1 MSGVNNLK
9 NSIQSMRKKEKE
21 EKLLKQEKYGKQLLT
36 LKLKLE
42 LPICSIKIHAIEN
55 LINKI

>member
-1 MSGVNNLK
+1 
-9 NSIQSMRKKEKE
+9 MRKKEKE

-55 LINKI
+55 LINRI